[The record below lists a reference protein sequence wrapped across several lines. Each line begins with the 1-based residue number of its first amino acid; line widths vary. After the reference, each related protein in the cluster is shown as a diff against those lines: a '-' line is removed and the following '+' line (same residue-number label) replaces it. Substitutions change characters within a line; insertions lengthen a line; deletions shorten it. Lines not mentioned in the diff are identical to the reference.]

1 MKNRILLILSLLLS
15 ATFSLFAQEETGE
28 KKKTK
33 VNIEHYDRI
42 SYNRNIGDF
51 QRLIGN
57 VRIRHDSALFF
68 CDSAYFYDKTNSF
81 DAYDNVHIIVNDS
94 VNVYCDSLLYSG
106 DLRFAELFDNVKL
119 QDDSTTLLTEYMTYD
134 RDQHLASYP
143 NYAVTTRGDKQ
154 LVSEVGFYRDD
165 IKELSFFDKVEVTS
179 PKYQMFTDTLF
190 YNTNI
195 EKMWF
200 WGPTTI
206 INEENTLTGEHGYY
220 LVDKDIAYI
229 DKNPVM
235 TNKTQK
241 MVADSIYYDKGI
253 GFAKALDRVEMIDTS
268 YQVMLNGNYLEM
280 WENHGFSFA
289 TDSVFATYYDEQDS
303 LFIHSDTIFMHFDKE
318 KEEIKQMIARRNVRF
333 FRQDM
338 QGKCDTLIYSMT
350 DSILHMR
357 VAPILWAEGSQL
369 TGDKIDII
377 ISNHKIDSVMQL
389 NNAFIINQDS
399 VEGFNQIKGTDII
412 SKFRDGNIH
421 RVNVEGGNAETIY
434 WIREDD
440 ASLIGI
446 DVSKSSNMVIEMNRN
461 EISNIK
467 SFKEISET
475 MYPESEL
482 KESDRIL
489 QGFVWHEEIRP
500 KDKADIFRKVAT
512 APKPVENTAA
522 ESAKDPENA
531 SAEETSPTEP
541 EKPRHRVKKPA
552 E

>member
-165 IKELSFFDKVEVTS
+165 IKELSFFEKVEVTS

-280 WENHGFSFA
+280 WENRGFSFA

-512 APKPVENTAA
+512 APKPAENTAA

>member
-1 MKNRILLILSLLLS
+1 
-15 ATFSLFAQEETGE
+15 
-28 KKKTK
+28 
-33 VNIEHYDRI
+33 
-42 SYNRNIGDF
+42 
-51 QRLIGN
+51 
-57 VRIRHDSALFF
+57 
-68 CDSAYFYDKTNSF
+68 
-81 DAYDNVHIIVNDS
+81 
-94 VNVYCDSLLYSG
+94 
-106 DLRFAELFDNVKL
+106 
-119 QDDSTTLLTEYMTYD
+119 
-134 RDQHLASYP
+134 
-143 NYAVTTRGDKQ
+143 
-154 LVSEVGFYRDD
+154 
-165 IKELSFFDKVEVTS
+165 
-179 PKYQMFTDTLF
+179 
-190 YNTNI
+190 
-195 EKMWF
+195 
-200 WGPTTI
+200 
-206 INEENTLTGEHGYY
+206 
-220 LVDKDIAYI
+220 
-229 DKNPVM
+229 
-235 TNKTQK
+235 
-241 MVADSIYYDKGI
+241 
-253 GFAKALDRVEMIDTS
+253 
-268 YQVMLNGNYLEM
+268 
-280 WENHGFSFA
+280 
-289 TDSVFATYYDEQDS
+289 
-303 LFIHSDTIFMHFDKE
+303 MHFDKE